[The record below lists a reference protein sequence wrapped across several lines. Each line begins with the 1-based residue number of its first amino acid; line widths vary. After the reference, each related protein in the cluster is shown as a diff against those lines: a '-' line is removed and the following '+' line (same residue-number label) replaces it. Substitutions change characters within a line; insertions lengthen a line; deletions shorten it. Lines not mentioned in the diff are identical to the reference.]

1 MHADASVG
9 TNKASSG
16 RDACLRI
23 NPDANVRVHQQFLNK
38 DNAVEIVRGYDVVID
53 ATDNVVAR
61 YLVND
66 ACVLANKPL
75 VSGTEPHTLI
85 SNPQPSTLN
94 LRPLTLNPKPQT
106 LNPKP

>member
-75 VSGTEPHTLI
+75 VSGTEPHTLNF
-85 SNPQPSTLN
+85 NPQPSTLN
-94 LRPLTLNPKPQT
+94 LRPSTLNPKP
-106 LNPKP
+106 